1 MMFGSLISTV
11 LKAVFMRSRPYQ
23 EWNNF
28 GFYFITD
35 VLQKRVPYNGDYM
48 SYHWLSDVLASLL
61 FGLFLAKKYRDNLDP
76 SSLNDL
82 S

>member
-1 MMFGSLISTV
+1 MSYPSGQTMVASCGFFYLAMMNKNIHMKIFWSVIPILVAIS
-11 LKAVFMRSRPYQ
+11 
-23 EWNNF
+23 
-28 GFYFITD
+28 
-35 VLQKRVPYNGDYM
+35 RVYL

-61 FGLFLAKKYRDNLDP
+61 FGLFLAKKYKDSLDP

>member
-1 MMFGSLISTV
+1 MPILV
-11 LKAVFMRSRPYQ
+11 ALSRVY
-23 EWNNF
+23 
-28 GFYFITD
+28 
-35 VLQKRVPYNGDYM
+35 L

-61 FGLFLAKKYRDNLDP
+61 LGLFLAKKYRDSLDP